1 MDNYKIIRITFI
13 TAIVLATQTFTNSF
27 AVDDPLNKKKPK
39 LILQITVDQ
48 LRGDLPTRYLDRL
61 GKGGFRYLLENGT
74 HYANAHYRHANTETA
89 VGHATIITGADPSR
103 HGIVGNV
110 WIDPST
116 GESVYNTEDDRH
128 HLIGK
133 DPKPHEGVSPRNIL
147 SSTIGDELV
156 VANANQSRVF
166 SVSIKDRG
174 AIIPGGHAGK
184 AFWYS
189 KSSGEFVSSTYYY
202 DEYPEWVK
210 KWNDDK
216 PADQYRGKTWDL
228 LRDRSTY
235 FAKDMDDRPY
245 EADLKPLGRTFPHHY
260 GDNKYL
266 YLILSLTPVGDEL
279 TLNFTKTLIENE
291 NVGQGNNVDFLA
303 VSFSSTDYIGHLFG
317 PSSLESEDNILRLDR
332 TLAELFEFVDKKVGL
347 DNTLIV
353 LSADHGAPEAPEYMQ
368 SLGLEA
374 GRFDF
379 TYFKEQGPLNKV
391 LKKRFGRD
399 DLISTHS
406 HPYLYL
412 NLDAI
417 EKAKLDVVEVEN
429 FIADE
434 VMKIPGIAYAQTRS
448 DLLEGRISNSPVQ
461 KQIRRNFHPV
471 RSGNIHLVQE
481 QYWFLHSTDEAHKMG
496 LEGIA
501 AIHGSP
507 WAYDTYVPIF
517 FAGNGIPAQTIT
529 RRVSPADIAP
539 TLATYLNIKFP
550 SGTIGNPLK
559 EVLMTDGNLLDANQ
573 SNH

>member
-1 MDNYKIIRITFI
+1 MNDYKIRIAFI
-13 TAIVLATQTFTNSF
+13 STIFLSTLLVSNSF
-27 AVDDPLNKKKPK
+27 ATDHPLNKKKPK

-61 GKGGFRYLLENGT
+61 GQGGFRYLLEDGT
-74 HYANAHYRHANTETA
+74 YYANAHYRHANTETA

-103 HGIVGNV
+103 HGIVANV

-116 GESVYNTEDDRH
+116 GKSVYNTEDDRH

-133 DPKPHEGVSPRNIL
+133 EPKAHEGVSPRNIL

-189 KSSGEFVSSTYYY
+189 KSTGEFVSSTYYY
-202 DEYPEWVK
+202 DEYPEWVN
-210 KWNDDK
+210 KWNAAK
-216 PADQYRGKTWDL
+216 VADQYKGGTWDL
-228 LRDRSTY
+228 LHEKSTY
-235 FAKDMDDRPY
+235 YAKDIDDRPY
-245 EADLKPLGRTFPHHY
+245 EANLQPLGRTFPHQY

-279 TLNFTKTLIENE
+279 TLNFTKSLIENE
-291 NVGQGNNVDFLA
+291 NIGQGENVDFLA
-303 VSFSSTDYIGHLFG
+303 VSFSSTDYIGHIFG

-332 TLAELFEFVDKKVGL
+332 NLEELFKFVDKKVGL
-347 DNTLIV
+347 ENTLIV
-353 LSADHGAPEAPEYMQ
+353 LSADHGAPEAPEYMETF
-368 SLGLEA
+368 GLET

-379 TYFKEQGPLNKV
+379 TYFKEQGPLNNV
-391 LKKRFGRD
+391 LKERFGRD

-417 EKAKLDVVEVEN
+417 EKAELDVVEVEN

-434 VMKIPGIAYAQTRS
+434 VIKIPGIAYAQTRS

-517 FAGNGIPAQTIT
+517 FAGNGIPAQKIM

-539 TLATYLNIKFP
+539 TLASYLKIKFP
-550 SGTIGNPLK
+550 SGSNGDPLE
-559 EVLMTDGNLLDANQ
+559 EVLYNR
-573 SNH
+573 